1 MPSDPLP
8 LSPETRELLV
18 PPSPLSEA
26 WDAML
31 DDLEENAITPGGW
44 KKDEPDNIVMTHR
57 PRIEQEARTLARAE
71 VIAELRAEVEDRKA
85 LPPLLNGALIH
96 GFDPFKE
103 GRDLVARS
111 AVLAALSRLGERE

>member
-8 LSPETRELLV
+8 LSPETRAVLV

-44 KKDEPDNIVMTHR
+44 KHDEPDNIVMTHR

-71 VIAELRAEVEDRKA
+71 GLDVDVLAAVFLEEYVAPGYEPNGIQRDTAQAHAEDLAERY
-85 LPPLLNGALIH
+85 
-96 GFDPFKE
+96 
-103 GRDLVARS
+103 
-111 AVLAALSRLGERE
+111 LAALSRLGERE